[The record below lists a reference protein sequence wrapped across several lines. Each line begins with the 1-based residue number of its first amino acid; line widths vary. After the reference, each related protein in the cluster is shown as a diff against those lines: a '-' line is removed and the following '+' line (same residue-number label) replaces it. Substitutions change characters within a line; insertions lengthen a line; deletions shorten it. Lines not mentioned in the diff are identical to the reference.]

1 MWWMDFS
8 KPRRTGEVL
17 SGELTFKT
25 RLWKL
30 SKHCW
35 VKSGRK
41 RRRLFRKRLHKVKAF
56 LHLKAQCVKRQTK
69 LLIFIGG
76 SDGKESACKAGD
88 LGLIPG
94 SGRSPEEGN
103 YNPLQYSCLENSIDR
118 ETWQGPVHGVAK
130 SQTPLSDY
138 HFSVFIFFFLKAL
151 PNDGKSTLII
161 IFLPLWCWII
171 RMCVCSF
178 ASDSL
183 QLHGQAALSMGFPR
197 QEYWRWVA
205 ISFSRGSS
213 YCTISEIVVLNVFLW
228 HVNGLMI

>member
-171 RMCVCSF
+171 RMCVC
-178 ASDSL
+178 AP
-183 QLHGQAALSMGFPR
+183 LHPTLCNSMARLLCPWDFPGKNTGGGLPFP
-197 QEYWRWVA
+197 
-205 ISFSRGSS
+205 SPGDLP
-213 YCTISEIVVLNVFLW
+213 IVRFQKLLF
-228 HVNGLMI
+228 